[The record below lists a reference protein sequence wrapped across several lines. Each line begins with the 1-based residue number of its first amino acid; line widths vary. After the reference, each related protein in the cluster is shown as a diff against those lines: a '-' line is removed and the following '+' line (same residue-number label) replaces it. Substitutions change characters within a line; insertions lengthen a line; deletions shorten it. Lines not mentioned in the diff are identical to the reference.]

1 MMVGAARFELATL
14 WSQTRCA
21 TRLRYAPS
29 VYFFLFIKDST
40 TIGKRQL
47 MNKVKQIATI
57 SISLIWFAYL
67 LKKYKNLFNKII
79 FNIFKAVIA
88 EFTYVPENFETPIF
102 LG

>member
-1 MMVGAARFELATL
+1 MVGAAGFEPATL

-21 TRLRYAPS
+21 TRLRYAPN

-40 TIGKRQL
+40 TIGKREV
-47 MNKVKQIATI
+47 MNKAKQIATI
-57 SISLIWFAYL
+57 IKGYIKFAYF

-88 EFTYVPENFETPIF
+88 EFMYVPENLETPIF